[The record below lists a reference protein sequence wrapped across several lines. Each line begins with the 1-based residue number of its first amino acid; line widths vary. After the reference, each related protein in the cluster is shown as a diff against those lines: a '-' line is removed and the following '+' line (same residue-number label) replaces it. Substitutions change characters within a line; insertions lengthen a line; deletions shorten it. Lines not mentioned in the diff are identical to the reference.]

1 MSTAPVEAAATA
13 GAASPDVSFRYERLT
28 GSIGVRVSG
37 LDVAQPLRAADVA
50 ALRALWHEY
59 GVLVLE
65 TPDST
70 DSQLKEF
77 AQNFGPLHVTQY
89 AAGLSP
95 EHREITVLDESSKDT
110 VAGWHT
116 DSTFEPQP
124 PLGAMLR
131 MVIRPEVGGDTL
143 WATMY
148 GAFESLSSRMQRL
161 IDGMTALHDAHLI
174 YRLRKAEGREAEF
187 IPREAVHPCI
197 FVDPVTN
204 RRGLFVNSHYT
215 QRINELSESESRRVL
230 ALLFEHVKAPE
241 LQVRVHWEPGMMVM
255 WNNPITQH
263 YAVPDYEGRR
273 VVHRV
278 TVLSSDTE

>member
-1 MSTAPVEAAATA
+1 MSAAPVEAATNAD
-13 GAASPDVSFRYERLT
+13 AASADTTFRFERLT
-28 GSIGVRVSG
+28 GSIGVRVTG
-37 LDVAQPLRAADVA
+37 LDVARPLSASDVSV
-50 ALRALWHEY
+50 LRALWHGY

-70 DSQLKEF
+70 DVQLKEF
-77 AQNFGPLHVTQY
+77 ARNFGPLHVTKY
-89 AAGLSP
+89 AGALSDEHP
-95 EHREITVLDESSKDT
+95 EVTVLDESAKKT

-116 DSTFEPQP
+116 DSTYEERP

-131 MVIRPEVGGDTL
+131 MVVRPEVGGDTL

-161 IDGMTALHDAHLI
+161 IDGLTALHDASMI

-187 IPREAVHPCI
+187 VPREAVHPCI
-197 FVDPVTN
+197 YVDPVTH

-215 QRINELSESESRRVL
+215 QHINELSESESRRVL

-241 LQVRVHWEPGMMVM
+241 LQVRVRWEPGMMVM

-278 TVLSSDTE
+278 TVLSSDGE

>member
-1 MSTAPVEAAATA
+1 M
-13 GAASPDVSFRYERLT
+13 
-28 GSIGVRVSG
+28 
-37 LDVAQPLRAADVA
+37 
-50 ALRALWHEY
+50 WHEY

-70 DSQLKEF
+70 DAQLKEF

-89 AAGLSP
+89 ASALSAEHP
-95 EHREITVLDESSKDT
+95 EVTVLDESAKKT

-116 DSTFEPQP
+116 DSTFEARP
-124 PLGAMLR
+124 PLGAVLR
-131 MVIRPEVGGDTL
+131 MVVRPDVGGDTC

-148 GAFESLSSRMQRL
+148 GAFESLSSRLQRL
-161 IDGMTALHDAHLI
+161 LEGTTALHDASMI
-174 YRLRKAEGREAEF
+174 YRLRKSQGLEAEF
-187 IPREAVHPCI
+187 VPREAVHPCI
-197 FVDPVTN
+197 FVDPVTH

-230 ALLFEHVKAPE
+230 ALLFDHVKAPE

-278 TVLSSDTE
+278 TVLSSDGEERGLAG

>member
-1 MSTAPVEAAATA
+1 MSAPPVGAAAIA
-13 GAASPDVSFRYERLT
+13 GAASPDVGFRFERLT

-50 ALRALWHEY
+50 ALRSLWHEY

-70 DSQLKEF
+70 DAQLKEF
-77 AQNFGPLHVTQY
+77 AQNFGPLHVTKY
-89 AAGLSP
+89 ASALSAEHP
-95 EHREITVLDESSKDT
+95 EVTVLDEAAKKT

-116 DSTFEPQP
+116 DSTFEARP
-124 PLGAMLR
+124 PLGAVLR
-131 MVIRPEVGGDTL
+131 MVVRPDVGGDTC

-148 GAFESLSSRMQRL
+148 GAYDALSSRIQRL
-161 IDGMTALHDAHLI
+161 LDELTALHDASLI
-174 YRLRKAEGREAEF
+174 YRLRKAEGLESEF
-187 IPREAVHPCI
+187 LQREAVHPCV
-197 FVDPVTN
+197 FVDPVTH

-215 QRINELSESESRRVL
+215 QRINELSEPESRRLL

-241 LQVRVHWEPGMMVM
+241 LQVRVRWEPGMMVM

-278 TVLSSDTE
+278 TVLSPDGE

>member
-1 MSTAPVEAAATA
+1 MSAASVEAAPV
-13 GAASPDVSFRYERLT
+13 GAASPDVSFRFERLT

-50 ALRALWHEY
+50 ALRALWHDY

-70 DSQLKEF
+70 DVQLKEF
-77 AQNFGPLHVTQY
+77 AQNFGPLHVTKY
-89 AAGLSP
+89 AGALSD
-95 EHREITVLDESSKDT
+95 EHPEITVLDESAKQT

-116 DSTFEPQP
+116 DSTFEARP

-131 MVIRPEVGGDTL
+131 MVVRPDVGGDTL

-161 IDGMTALHDAHLI
+161 IDGLTAVHDASMI
-174 YRLRKAEGREAEF
+174 YRLRKSQGLEAEF
-187 IPREAVHPCI
+187 VPREAVHPCI
-197 FVDPVTN
+197 FVDPVTH

-215 QRINELSESESRRVL
+215 QRINELSEPESRRVL

-241 LQVRVHWEPGMMVM
+241 LQVRVRWEPGMMVM

-263 YAVPDYEGRR
+263 YAVPDYEGPR

-278 TVLSSDTE
+278 TVLSPDGD